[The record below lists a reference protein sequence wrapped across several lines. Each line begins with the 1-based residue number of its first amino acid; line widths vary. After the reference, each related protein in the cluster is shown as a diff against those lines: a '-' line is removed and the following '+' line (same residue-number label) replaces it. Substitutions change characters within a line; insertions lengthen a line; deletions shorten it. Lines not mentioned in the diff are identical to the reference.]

1 MWNINNV
8 SKITKE
14 LRVMEEKFIVIT
26 VIERDITVDTFNN
39 ENNAIEYM
47 LEKYNNLKNT
57 ENDDYTETNSKSY
70 ALIRG
75 FTDIDIIVK
84 KI

>member
-1 MWNINNV
+1 
-8 SKITKE
+8 
-14 LRVMEEKFIVIT
+14 MEEKFIVVT
-26 VIERDITVDTFNN
+26 VIERDISVDTFNN

-47 LEKYNNLKNT
+47 LEKYNNLKNK

>member
-1 MWNINNV
+1 
-8 SKITKE
+8 
-14 LRVMEEKFIVIT
+14 
-26 VIERDITVDTFNN
+26 
-39 ENNAIEYM
+39 M

-75 FTDIDIIVK
+75 FTDIDIIVNCF
-84 KI
+84 